1 MVKKMTD
8 KEILM
13 DILETEKNMAVNMTY
28 ALNEASHEKLYN
40 ELFNI
45 FEEISESAKE
55 LFALAYDLN
64 YYQLEA
70 EKKTKIEKTAQMLNQ
85 ELTKFYDESG
95 AE

>member
-1 MVKKMTD
+1 MTD

-13 DILETEKNMAVNMTY
+13 DVLENEKNMTTNMVY

-45 FEEISESAKE
+45 FEGVSESAKE

-70 EKKTKIEKTAQMLNQ
+70 EKKTKIEKTAQKLNQ
-85 ELTKFYDESG
+85 ELASFHEEKN

>member
-1 MVKKMTD
+1 MTD

-45 FEEISESAKE
+45 FEGISENAKE
-55 LFALAYDLN
+55 LFALAYELN
-64 YYQLEA
+64 YYELEA
-70 EKKTKIEKTAQMLNQ
+70 EKKTKIEKTVQMLNQ

>member
-1 MVKKMTD
+1 MTD

-13 DILETEKNMAVNMTY
+13 DVLETEKNMAVNMTY

-45 FEEISESAKE
+45 FEGISESAKE

>member
-1 MVKKMTD
+1 MTD

-13 DILETEKNMAVNMTY
+13 DILETEKNIAVNMTY

-64 YYQLEA
+64 YYKLEA

-85 ELTKFYDESG
+85 ELTKFYEESG

>member
-1 MVKKMTD
+1 MTD

-13 DILETEKNMAVNMTY
+13 DVLENEKNMTTNMVY

-45 FEEISESAKE
+45 FEGVSESAKE

-70 EKKTKIEKTAQMLNQ
+70 EKKTKIEKTTQKLNQ
-85 ELTKFYDESG
+85 ELASFHEEKN

>member
-1 MVKKMTD
+1 MTD